1 MVTYRHFYLVDQ
13 PPFPLVGLPFW
24 CPLRKQKNHQPHAAC
39 IAWRIAY
46 SSSSLLGIQAAI
58 EAGLGIS
65 ALAQS
70 TVPQGLHS
78 HLKIE
83 NSPQLGHVKLVF
95 KHDQSNQKDATKR
108 LYEYLYTGLEQ
119 SSS

>member
-1 MVTYRHFYLVDQ
+1 MVYPIGCRYRQQIISKL
-13 PPFPLVGLPFW
+13 
-24 CPLRKQKNHQPHAAC
+24 NAAG

-70 TVPQGLHS
+70 TVPQGLNS

-95 KHDQSNQKDATKR
+95 KHDLGNQTDATKR

>member
-1 MVTYRHFYLVDQ
+1 MCPSVVLRQ
-13 PPFPLVGLPFW
+13 GSVGVYDCRLGAYASGMWGGPEDD
-24 CPLRKQKNHQPHAAC
+24 A
-39 IAWRIAY
+39 AY

-95 KHDQSNQKDATKR
+95 KHDRSNQTDATKR

>member
-1 MVTYRHFYLVDQ
+1 LVVYPTGCRYRQQIISKLNDA
-13 PPFPLVGLPFW
+13 G
-24 CPLRKQKNHQPHAAC
+24 

-65 ALAQS
+65 ALARS
-70 TVPQGLHS
+70 TVPAGLHS
-78 HLKIE
+78 HLQIE
-83 NSPQLGHVKLVF
+83 DSPQLGHVKLVF
-95 KHDQSNQKDATKR
+95 KLDRNNQTDATKR

-119 SSS
+119 SAS